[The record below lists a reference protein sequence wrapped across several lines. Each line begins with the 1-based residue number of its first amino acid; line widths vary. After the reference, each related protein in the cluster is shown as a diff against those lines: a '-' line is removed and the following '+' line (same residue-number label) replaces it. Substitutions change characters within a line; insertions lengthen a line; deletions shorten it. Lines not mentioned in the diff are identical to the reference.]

1 MTINKWLVFS
11 FIKLEK
17 YSLSKYYAEEIICFI
32 LNKKKNWIFL
42 NIEFLLCFKILNKL
56 NYLLSRCLN
65 FEPLDYLFKKNN
77 IFFLNFVISKDTLIP
92 RISTKILIEVVLN
105 KVKNINSSILDL
117 GTGSGLIA
125 LSIAKF
131 YKNNKI
137 LGLDKNFKSI
147 MIAKKNAIIHDLSNV
162 YFILSDWF
170 NSIKNMHFDIIV
182 SNPPYI
188 SYEENFLLKKNI
200 FFEPLNAL
208 FSEKKGLR
216 DIKYIIQESKK
227 YLNSNG
233 WLMIEH
239 GFMQRKIILKYFKIH
254 KYSNIISYKDIYGI
268 YRITIGQI
276 K

>member
-1 MTINKWLVFS
+1 M
-11 FIKLEK
+11 
-17 YSLSKYYAEEIICFI
+17 
-32 LNKKKNWIFL
+32 
-42 NIEFLLCFKILNKL
+42 
-56 NYLLSRCLN
+56 
-65 FEPLDYLFKKNN
+65 
-77 IFFLNFVISKDTLIP
+77 
-92 RISTKILIEVVLN
+92 
-105 KVKNINSSILDL
+105 NSSILDL